1 MPQPRDLVNGV
12 LNFRLGYNL
21 QRPYPG
27 RWTTPIVCGVFVGL
41 TILLA
46 FVNIPLAAYD
56 VVQEFTYTP
65 NDTTNALPFSSL
77 VPSSLRHSAG
87 DFMPQTF
94 KIGDTIQTNLSAF
107 DYQILTAYQN
117 ELPSKAVASFPY
129 YNNALSTCDVAN
141 LTLSVR
147 KEERA
152 SISASIGC
160 WLPIMYT
167 MTMELNHAALKD
179 RTAGF
184 LGAVRALDSLLVDLE
199 YGWSD
204 ETVVLSSDV
213 WHGPDTPQN
222 ATGMDLSVYPCCVC
236 GGTPSSESNRGSA
249 HSYGEDVIGHL
260 SCDNE
265 TAQFSGTYIQVYYAN
280 GTYGQLNMVDILP
293 SSSDLQVPANVRL
306 VLENTFQAIYHLIR
320 LDLGIIRENQ
330 MYTSAAAYNQS
341 ISAVPLFSRFAQI
354 NGTAVPATVL
364 SGGIMPRPF
373 DSYANITR
381 QDRAT
386 ESYLSYGWD
395 EALDVRVPS
404 VIYLRPVFR
413 QKPTASAAASV
424 FVSTFAMVSALWKLF
439 TLIAGGMMS
448 SPATNDSPAVCVHC
462 QNGKKSRFYCL
473 IDPTK

>member
-27 RWTTPIVCGVFVGL
+27 RWTTPIVCGVFVSL

-87 DFMPQTF
+87 HFMQSF

-107 DYQILTAYQN
+107 DYQISTAYQN
-117 ELPSKAVASFPY
+117 ELPSKA
-129 YNNALSTCDVAN
+129 AN

-147 KEERA
+147 KEERV

-179 RTAGF
+179 RTA
-184 LGAVRALDSLLVDLE
+184 
-199 YGWSD
+199 
-204 ETVVLSSDV
+204 VLSSDV

-265 TAQFSGTYIQVYYAN
+265 TAQFFGTYIQVYYAN
-280 GTYGQLNMVDILP
+280 GTYGQLNIVDILP
-293 SSSDLQVPANVRL
+293 PSSDLQVPANV
-306 VLENTFQAIYHLIR
+306 LENAFQAIYHLIR
-320 LDLGIIRENQ
+320 LDLGVIRENQ
-330 MYTSAAAYNQS
+330 MYTSAAAYHRS

-381 QDRAT
+381 ADRAT

-439 TLIAGGMMS
+439 TLIWGH
-448 SPATNDSPAVCVHC
+448 DCVHC
-462 QNGKKSRFYCL
+462 QNGKRFLPRTPDSTVSLTRQSSRDDAL
-473 IDPTK
+473 PLHDMERTP